1 LALCGCGST
10 TKSSGTDA
18 GAGGL
23 EPTIARALAYV
34 AAEHAGAPLAGCTT
48 TEDGVLMWEEQ
59 TPEDDPGVVYV
70 LVDKGGSAV
79 DAGAGLSFWQD
90 VSD

>member
-1 LALCGCGST
+1 M
-10 TKSSGTDA
+10 
-18 GAGGL
+18 
-23 EPTIARALAYV
+23 P
-34 AAEHAGAPLAGCTT
+34 GAPLAGCTT